1 MCRSHC
7 PLDATVCVLFLRLLG
22 PTGSQ
27 LVLVAA
33 HPPPFLSIPG
43 AWSASKLGMLTQ
55 LLQLS
60 LCPPSPSSSV
70 SSLFHPDL
78 TME

>member
-7 PLDATVCVLFLRLLG
+7 PLMPLCVLFLRLLE

-27 LVLVAA
+27 LALVAA
-33 HPPPFLSIPG
+33 HPPPSLAFLGPESV
-43 AWSASKLGMLTQ
+43 SKLGMLTQ

-60 LCPPSPSSSV
+60 SLPPSPSSSL
-70 SSLFHPDL
+70 SRLFHPRL